1 MSLNILIDSYV
12 SLQPSL
18 LQTEHAQLSLPFPH
32 RPCFPNPLSPSLLSC
47 ERFFPINP
55 FKNVL
60 PHTEHSAPL
69 PLLLKES
76 SSISIIISPGFPTA
90 LLLTI
95 LFLGH
100 LVWLLKQGGE
110 YCKQGIALGTR
121 CTTKVGPGWAGGGL
135 PAGGTLSMPGTRL
148 GKAGGWRGSRLW
160 TSACKES
167 LRGPE
172 SRLWLCH
179 PAEPISPGSAVFCHL
194 GGFHSDLQTA
204 QRNSMA
210 PSIFCRCVAA
220 AHFITLRP
228 AERTAWLCWISVRFF
243 NLSPKHHVIL

>member
-167 LRGPE
+167 AR
-172 SRLWLCH
+172 SRVT
-179 PAEPISPGSAVFCHL
+179 AVAVSPRRAHLTRLSGFLPPWWVSQWPPDGTEEQHGSQHFLPVCCSST
-194 GGFHSDLQTA
+194 FHYSPP
-204 QRNSMA
+204 R
-210 PSIFCRCVAA
+210 
-220 AHFITLRP
+220 
-228 AERTAWLCWISVRFF
+228 RTHCLALL
-243 NLSPKHHVIL
+243 NLSALL